1 MYCLDVEF
9 AEFCHDGAS
18 LALQRRH
25 DMLGSVAFG
34 VETTTPTSTMTD
46 SKVKDMGMAEFG
58 RKELQLAEVICG
70 PVGCHFPQS
79 C

>member
-1 MYCLDVEF
+1 
-9 AEFCHDGAS
+9 
-18 LALQRRH
+18 
-25 DMLGSVAFG
+25 
-34 VETTTPTSTMTD
+34 MTD

-70 PVGCHFPQS
+70 PVGCHFPES